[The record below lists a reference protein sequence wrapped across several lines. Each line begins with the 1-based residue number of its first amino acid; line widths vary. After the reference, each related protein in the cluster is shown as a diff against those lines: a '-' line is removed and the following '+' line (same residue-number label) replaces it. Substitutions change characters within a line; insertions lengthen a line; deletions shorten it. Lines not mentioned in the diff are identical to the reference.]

1 MKIIII
7 MIVVMSNDIYGIL
20 FLFVL
25 LNVLNVN
32 LFLFIEYSIWVE
44 VYIFELFVDN
54 IDVKMI
60 VFIND
65 VVNVNLV
72 FLNINVNG
80 DVVILLLFF
89 INVLLL

>member
-80 DVVILLLFF
+80 DVVILLLLF